1 MGGTGGGIST
11 SVHMTGYAKP
21 WTSYADQLRILQQ
34 RGMQVSDVAK
44 ALEYLGRIGYYRL
57 SGYWHD
63 MRQWQC
69 DANGQRV
76 VLDQFKPGTQFQ
88 DVVALFD
95 KRLRLLVLDALERIE
110 IALRVDLS
118 YRLGQK
124 GPFAY
129 LDPAN
134 FNAVFTQKK
143 KRSGLTAYAEWLQKH
158 DSLIQRSSEKFI
170 QHNRNKYGLP
180 LAIWVA
186 CEVWDFGCM
195 SVLFSGLPEPEQNDI
210 AKSYGLPADSGSVM
224 VSWLCSLNYVRNV
237 CAHHS
242 RLWNRN
248 VVDQPKLPK
257 KGAVQ
262 ALDVFH
268 GKAWL
273 VARPFALLCICQ
285 HLMQQINPH
294 SSWSQRV
301 RVLLESF
308 PPLHHVGLTLQG
320 MGMEAQW
327 LQALDDGRP
336 AYWTSLLR

>member
-1 MGGTGGGIST
+1 MGGAGGGIST

-21 WTSYADQLRILQQ
+21 WTSYADQLRIL
-34 RGMQVSDVAK
+34 
-44 ALEYLGRIGYYRL
+44 L
-57 SGYWHD
+57 
-63 MRQWQC
+63 
-69 DANGQRV
+69 
-76 VLDQFKPGTQFQ
+76 
-88 DVVALFD
+88 
-95 KRLRLLVLDALERIE
+95 LDALKRIE

-210 AKSYGLPADSGSVM
+210 A
-224 VSWLCSLNYVRNV
+224 NV
-237 CAHHS
+237 
-242 RLWNRN
+242 
-248 VVDQPKLPK
+248 
-257 KGAVQ
+257 
-262 ALDVFH
+262 
-268 GKAWL
+268 
-273 VARPFALLCICQ
+273 
-285 HLMQQINPH
+285 
-294 SSWSQRV
+294 
-301 RVLLESF
+301 
-308 PPLHHVGLTLQG
+308 
-320 MGMEAQW
+320 
-327 LQALDDGRP
+327 LQAASR
-336 AYWTSLLR
+336 

>member
-1 MGGTGGGIST
+1 
-11 SVHMTGYAKP
+11 MTGYAKP

-34 RGMQVSDVAK
+34 RGMQVSDAAK

-63 MRQWQC
+63 MRQWQR

-88 DVVALFD
+88 DVVALYVFD

-134 FNAVFTQKK
+134 FSDNFAFVRDPATG
-143 KRSGLTAYAEWLQKH
+143 RTAHETWLSRQEKLVKGSREIFVHHNH
-158 DSLIQRSSEKFI
+158 D
-170 QHNRNKYGLP
+170 KYGDR
-180 LAIWVA
+180 LAVWVA
-186 CEVWDFGCM
+186 CEVWDFGCT
-195 SVLFSGLPEPEQNDI
+195 SILFSGLQASDQDEI
-210 AKSYGLPADSGSVM
+210 ARAYSLPWNGGSVLA
-224 VSWLCSLNYVRNV
+224 SWLHSFNYLRNV

-248 VVDQPKLPK
+248 VTRLPKLPLHGHDPRIDLLRPHLK
-257 KGAVQ
+257 K
-262 ALDVFH
+262 
-268 GKAWL
+268 
-273 VARPFALLCICQ
+273 RPFVLLCLC
-285 HLMQQINPH
+285 HCMMQQINPS
-294 SSWSQRV
+294 SSWSR
-301 RVLLESF
+301 RLIDLLEAF
-308 PPLHHVGLTLQG
+308 PDLAHLGLTLSG
-320 MGMEAQW
+320 MGIPREW
-327 LQALDDGRP
+327 LAAHKAGGEPVWKRMF
-336 AYWTSLLR
+336 SLQ

>member
-1 MGGTGGGIST
+1 
-11 SVHMTGYAKP
+11 MTGYAKP
-21 WTSYADQLRILQQ
+21 WTSYADQLRIL
-34 RGMQVSDVAK
+34 
-44 ALEYLGRIGYYRL
+44 L
-57 SGYWHD
+57 
-63 MRQWQC
+63 
-69 DANGQRV
+69 
-76 VLDQFKPGTQFQ
+76 
-88 DVVALFD
+88 
-95 KRLRLLVLDALERIE
+95 LDALERIE

-118 YRLGQK
+118 Y
-124 GPFAY
+124 
-129 LDPAN
+129 
-134 FNAVFTQKK
+134 
-143 KRSGLTAYAEWLQKH
+143 
-158 DSLIQRSSEKFI
+158 
-170 QHNRNKYGLP
+170 
-180 LAIWVA
+180 
-186 CEVWDFGCM
+186 
-195 SVLFSGLPEPEQNDI
+195 
-210 AKSYGLPADSGSVM
+210 SGSVM
-224 VSWLCSLNYVRNV
+224 VSWLRSLNYVRNV

-320 MGMEAQW
+320 MGMEAQ
-327 LQALDDGRP
+327 
-336 AYWTSLLR
+336 

>member
-1 MGGTGGGIST
+1 
-11 SVHMTGYAKP
+11 MTGYAKP

-34 RGMQVSDVAK
+34 RGMQVFDAAK
-44 ALEYLGRIGYYRL
+44 ALEYLGCIGYYRL

-88 DVVALFD
+88 DVVALYVFD

-170 QHNRNKYGLP
+170 QHNRNKYGLRWLFGWP
-180 LAIWVA
+180 VKCGILAV
-186 CEVWDFGCM
+186 C
-195 SVLFSGLPEPEQNDI
+195 
-210 AKSYGLPADSGSVM
+210 
-224 VSWLCSLNYVRNV
+224 LCFFQAYQ
-237 CAHHS
+237 
-242 RLWNRN
+242 NRN
-248 VVDQPKLPK
+248 RTTLRSLT
-257 KGAVQ
+257 G
-262 ALDVFH
+262 
-268 GKAWL
+268 
-273 VARPFALLCICQ
+273 C
-285 HLMQQINPH
+285 QQIAA
-294 SSWSQRV
+294 V
-301 RVLLESF
+301 
-308 PPLHHVGLTLQG
+308 
-320 MGMEAQW
+320 
-327 LQALDDGRP
+327 
-336 AYWTSLLR
+336 

>member
-1 MGGTGGGIST
+1 
-11 SVHMTGYAKP
+11 MTGYAKP

-134 FNAVFTQKK
+134 FNACFHAEEETI
-143 KRSGLTAYAEWLQKH
+143 RLDGLCRVAAEARQLDTAQ
-158 DSLIQRSSEKFI
+158 QRKI
-170 QHNRNKYGLP
+170 
-180 LAIWVA
+180 
-186 CEVWDFGCM
+186 
-195 SVLFSGLPEPEQNDI
+195 
-210 AKSYGLPADSGSVM
+210 
-224 VSWLCSLNYVRNV
+224 
-237 CAHHS
+237 HS
-242 RLWNRN
+242 A
-248 VVDQPKLPK
+248 QP
-257 KGAVQ
+257 Q
-262 ALDVFH
+262 
-268 GKAWL
+268 
-273 VARPFALLCICQ
+273 
-285 HLMQQINPH
+285 
-294 SSWSQRV
+294 
-301 RVLLESF
+301 
-308 PPLHHVGLTLQG
+308 
-320 MGMEAQW
+320 
-327 LQALDDGRP
+327 
-336 AYWTSLLR
+336 